1 MTEPWY
7 CYEFP
12 NPHCCCYIS
21 SDDINYLNLEGIC
34 KLPWKYSETSFAN
47 LSQNLSETLGSVA
60 EELEKEKWVLDNHD
74 VLGRNYAT
82 NTAAQLI
89 PGLKHNRTG
98 SHLVYKDFNS

>member
-1 MTEPWY
+1 M
-7 CYEFP
+7 
-12 NPHCCCYIS
+12 
-21 SDDINYLNLEGIC
+21 
-34 KLPWKYSETSFAN
+34 
-47 LSQNLSETLGSVA
+47 A